1 MDGSYLIITW
11 VLPGSPGHAIVHL
24 YERVLPVGEDPAF
37 DNAFD
42 RFRAGDADYRDAHF
56 KFINK
61 IVHGPQMVMSS
72 VSQFGGE
79 KPGLIGKKLTIQHN
93 EGANYLEIDMDVS
106 SSSFAKM
113 LQGVILKE
121 FANIALKYVF
131 IIEGQEEDELPERV
145 LGGCFMQKCMI
156 NECALKLSVKS
167 GDGLI
172 VP

>member
-72 VSQFGGE
+72 VSQYVALL
-79 KPGLIGKKLTIQHN
+79 P
-93 EGANYLEIDMDVS
+93 A
-106 SSSFAKM
+106 M
-113 LQGVILKE
+113 LRWVLKVCQ
-121 FANIALKYVF
+121 LCQV
-131 IIEGQEEDELPERV
+131 RW
-145 LGGCFMQKCMI
+145 
-156 NECALKLSVKS
+156 
-167 GDGLI
+167 
-172 VP
+172 